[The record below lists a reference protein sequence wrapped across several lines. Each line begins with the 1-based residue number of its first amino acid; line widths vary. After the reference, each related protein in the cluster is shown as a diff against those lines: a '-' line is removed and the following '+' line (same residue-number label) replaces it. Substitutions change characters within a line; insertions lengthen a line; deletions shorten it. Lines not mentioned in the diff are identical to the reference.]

1 MTAMR
6 NLLNG
11 LMALALILAMDVAA
25 PAPAMAAPDARI
37 DALIRPCFGVL
48 TTPDIANRCKGT
60 THRRRGYGYGGRMP
74 AYPSTYID
82 CAYAWP
88 GQISDTIERSW
99 NGATI
104 TLTSSNGR
112 ACQEAV
118 VINRPV
124 RIIGDPGAPVRF
136 AQPLLVAPPGMPC
149 LRLAPS
155 IWVTLQD
162 LTIGQAEGAEA
173 PCILGQTDE
182 LNLYNTSVAYSG
194 AGGAIALAGDSKLTL
209 IDSRIVSRSQAAAV
223 TTRGRLKISN
233 VTIGAAVIGLKATP
247 SDDVKI
253 DGLDL
258 VRLDD
263 WTGSQRSAASAG
275 LVLTDIGPSQLIEI
289 SGLDINGFSRGAY
302 VSGSGEVN
310 LRSPSISG
318 ADWALLVEG
327 PTTRVSKAL
336 FSAGEVGLYAAAGT
350 TYISQARIQG
360 VMRSGIFAERGAQVR
375 SVDNT
380 VFAAKEGCAA
390 LKSGFFEGALTC
402 RPWFEAPELGGG
414 AGQSPLPTFDGFQAV
429 LDGEMEARATPT
441 FKGGPPSAPTSY
453 NRPAGPGPVAAPLPG
468 ARPYSTTGPQGPTS
482 RGASQ
487 GGSPK

>member
-1 MTAMR
+1 MTLMR

-11 LMALALILAMDVAA
+11 LIALALILAADIVA
-25 PAPAMAAPDARI
+25 PAPALAAPDARV
-37 DALIRPCFGVL
+37 DAVIRPCFGLL
-48 TTPDIANRCKGT
+48 TNPDIRCKGT
-60 THRRRGYGYGGRMP
+60 THRRKPGYGYGNTRSY
-74 AYPSTYID
+74 YPSTYID

-112 ACQEAV
+112 ACEEAV
-118 VINRPV
+118 VVNRPV
-124 RIIGDPGAPVRF
+124 RIVGDARAPLSF
-136 AQPLLVAPPGMPC
+136 ARPLLIAPPGQPC
-149 LRLAPS
+149 LRLAPA

-182 LNLYNTSVAYSG
+182 LNLYNTSLAYSG

-209 IDSRIVSRSQAAAV
+209 ADSRIVSRSQAPAV
-223 TTRGRLKISN
+223 TTRGRLKIN
-233 VTIGAAVIGLKATP
+233 HVTIGAAVIGLKATP
-247 SDDVKI
+247 TDDVKI
-253 DGLDL
+253 DDLEL

-275 LVLTDIGPSQLIEI
+275 LVLTEVGASQLIEV

-302 VSGSGEVN
+302 VSGAGEVN
-310 LRSPSISG
+310 LRSPSITG

-336 FSAGEVGLYAAAGT
+336 LSADEVGVYAAAGT
-350 TYISQARIQG
+350 TYVSQARIQG

-380 VFAAKEGCAA
+380 VFAAKDGCAA

-414 AGQSPLPTFDGFQAV
+414 HTRTTLPTFDSFQAV
-429 LDGEMEARATPT
+429 LDSEQEALATPS
-441 FKGGPPSAPTSY
+441 FKGGPPSAPAAY
-453 NRPAGPGPVAAPLPG
+453 APAGRPSVAAPLPG
-468 ARPYSTTGPQGPTS
+468 AGPYSNGGAAPNS

>member
-11 LMALALILAMDVAA
+11 LMALALLVAVDVSA
-25 PAPAMAAPDARI
+25 PIQAFAAPDARI

-48 TTPDIANRCKGT
+48 TTPDISNRCKT
-60 THRRRGYGYGGRMP
+60 THHRRRASGYGYQR
-74 AYPSTYID
+74 YPSTYVD

-88 GQISDTIERSW
+88 GQISDTIARTW
-99 NGATI
+99 DGATI

-112 ACQEAV
+112 ACEEAV
-118 VINRPV
+118 VVNRSV
-124 RIIGDPGAPVRF
+124 RIIGDSRAPLSF
-136 AQPLLVAPPGMPC
+136 ARPLLIAPPGQPC
-149 LRLAPS
+149 LRLAPAIS
-155 IWVTLQD
+155 VTLQS
-162 LTIGQAEGAEA
+162 LTIGQADGGEA

-182 LNLYNTSVAYSG
+182 LNLYNTSLAYSG
-194 AGGAIALAGDSKLTL
+194 AGGAISLAGESKLAL
-209 IDSRIVSRSQAAAV
+209 IDTRILSRSQAAAV

-233 VTIGAAVIGLKATP
+233 VTIGAAVVGLKATP
-247 SDDVKI
+247 TADVKI
-253 DGLDL
+253 DDLEL

-275 LVLTDIGPSQLIEI
+275 LVLADIGASQLIEI

-302 VSGSGEVN
+302 VSGAGEVN
-310 LRSPSISG
+310 LRSPSITG

-336 FSAGEVGLYAAAGT
+336 LSAGEVGVYAAAGVS
-350 TYISQARIQG
+350 YVSQARIQG

-380 VFAAKEGCAA
+380 VFAAKDGCAA
-390 LKSGFFEGALTC
+390 LKSGFFDGALTC

-414 AGQSPLPTFDGFQAV
+414 ESRTSLPTFDGFQAM
-429 LDGEMEARATPT
+429 LDSEQEARATPS
-441 FKGGPPSAPTSY
+441 FKGGAPSGPTSY
-453 NRPAGPGPVAAPLPG
+453 APVGRPSVAAPLPG
-468 ARPYSTTGPQGPTS
+468 APPYSTGGSPPNA